1 MKENS
6 VLEMKNIY
14 KSFPGVKALQ
24 AVDFTLCE
32 GEIHALMGEN
42 GAGKS
47 TLIKVLTGVYEK
59 DGGDIFLKEH
69 EGAVAIRSPQDAQN
83 LGIST
88 VYQEITLCPNLSVAE
103 NMYIGRGKGIGQ
115 NWNYDGQCNP
125 YQASY
130 IEDVIKKLESG
141 EKIDEKT
148 IIMDEKG
155 FDATTITQ
163 DDVDQFGI

>member
-1 MKENS
+1 ME
-6 VLEMKNIY
+6 
-14 KSFPGVKALQ
+14 
-24 AVDFTLCE
+24 
-32 GEIHALMGEN
+32 
-42 GAGKS
+42 
-47 TLIKVLTGVYEK
+47 
-59 DGGDIFLKEH
+59 
-69 EGAVAIRSPQDAQN
+69 
-83 LGIST
+83 
-88 VYQEITLCPNLSVAE
+88 
-103 NMYIGRGKGIGQ
+103 
-115 NWNYDGQCNP
+115 QCNP

>member
-1 MKENS
+1 MRNLTSS
-6 VLEMKNIY
+6 VPM
-14 KSFPGVKALQ
+14 
-24 AVDFTLCE
+24 
-32 GEIHALMGEN
+32 
-42 GAGKS
+42 
-47 TLIKVLTGVYEK
+47 
-59 DGGDIFLKEH
+59 
-69 EGAVAIRSPQDAQN
+69 
-83 LGIST
+83 
-88 VYQEITLCPNLSVAE
+88 PNWE
-103 NMYIGRGKGIGQ
+103 
-115 NWNYDGQCNP
+115 CNP

>member
-1 MKENS
+1 MN
-6 VLEMKNIY
+6 
-14 KSFPGVKALQ
+14 
-24 AVDFTLCE
+24 
-32 GEIHALMGEN
+32 
-42 GAGKS
+42 
-47 TLIKVLTGVYEK
+47 
-59 DGGDIFLKEH
+59 
-69 EGAVAIRSPQDAQN
+69 
-83 LGIST
+83 
-88 VYQEITLCPNLSVAE
+88 
-103 NMYIGRGKGIGQ
+103 Q

>member
-1 MKENS
+1 M
-6 VLEMKNIY
+6 L
-14 KSFPGVKALQ
+14 F
-24 AVDFTLCE
+24 
-32 GEIHALMGEN
+32 
-42 GAGKS
+42 
-47 TLIKVLTGVYEK
+47 
-59 DGGDIFLKEH
+59 
-69 EGAVAIRSPQDAQN
+69 RSEELLN
-83 LGIST
+83 
-88 VYQEITLCPNLSVAE
+88 
-103 NMYIGRGKGIGQ
+103 Q